1 MVRCPKPGP
10 SARPNDRDTGN
21 RNPEVGKMPS
31 TIRRVIAVAAMTV
44 AVGAIAA
51 PPAMA
56 KERPLGNGS
65 LAFCFVVPFPGSA
78 ELEWCL

>member
-1 MVRCPKPGP
+1 
-10 SARPNDRDTGN
+10 
-21 RNPEVGKMPS
+21 MPS